1 MLRGFSILKDLEVLD
16 WIMMRRSLQAVELKL
31 PRQDS

>member
-1 MLRGFSILKDLEVLD
+1 MLRGFSILKDLEALD
-16 WIMMRRSLQAVELKL
+16 SIMIRRFLQAVELKL